1 MHSGDTWRNDR
12 NSFMEPQNIP
22 ERVHPEQDFPPVQ
35 EHHIGRTM
43 THRILVCLFIG
54 ISLLGLASLPVA
66 AADSTNT
73 GSGYI
78 VVTNPPVADFF
89 ASTQHGSPPF
99 VVSFAD
105 TSRGYTPMT
114 YAWDFGD
121 GTTSD
126 RENPTHTYMA
136 DGEYT
141 VSLTV
146 TNQYGSDT
154 KIVNGF
160 IAVGNQ
166 PVADFS
172 AAPPDGSLP
181 LTVSFTD
188 TSENKPSAWN
198 WDFGDGGIS
207 TETNPTHTY
216 TQPGTYSVR
225 LKVSNTFGSDTI
237 SRTSLISVG
246 SPASSP
252 ASPPASSIPER
263 REGIIGLIQEAKGPA
278 AANLPASAY
287 IPAQFMALAAVITS
301 IGVIVVQLIL
311 SNIGFIWQFIIKF
324 LKFFADLV
332 GGHAV
337 ENLSERE
344 IAARKLAVRKMEQHY
359 FGLSATEVIVIEIA
373 VIIVALA
380 FMLADRA
387 ALTLEM
393 VLIYIIVGAVS
404 VVLHD
409 FAHRYFATRHGQD
422 ADTQFWGLGTII
434 MFLTAW
440 LFGNAFGASYRNLVN
455 RTDDENPRTIGIEM
469 VAGPIV
475 SIVLTF
481 VFLGMVMLGGV
492 FAVAGGIGFT
502 INLIMAVYSLMP
514 IETMDGLAIWRWN
527 KTLYLALFIPLF
539 AFYCAVFMLV

>member
-1 MHSGDTWRNDR
+1 MIH
-12 NSFMEPQNIP
+12 QIIP
-22 ERVHPEQDFPPVQ
+22 EQVRPERDLASAQG
-35 EHHIGRTM
+35 HKTGGTM
-43 THRILVCLFIG
+43 THRILVCLFLC
-54 ISLLGLASLPVA
+54 ISLFGLAFVPAA
-66 AADSTNT
+66 AADSTNP

-89 ASTQHGSPPF
+89 ASNQHGSPPF

-126 RENPTHTYMA
+126 RENPTHTYKA
-136 DGEYT
+136 DGEYP

-154 KIVNGF
+154 KTVDGF
-160 IAVGNQ
+160 IAVGNP

-172 AAPPDGSLP
+172 AEPVQGTLP
-181 LTVSFTD
+181 LVISFTD
-188 TSENKPSAWN
+188 TSANKPTVWN

-207 TETNPTHTY
+207 TETNPTHTF
-216 TQPGTYSVR
+216 TEPGTYSVR
-225 LKVSNTFGSDTI
+225 LKVSNIFGSDTI

-252 ASPPASSIPER
+252 VSPPVTPLPER

-278 AANLPASAY
+278 ATNLPASAY

-301 IGVIVVQLIL
+301 IAVFVIQIIVA
-311 SNIGFIWQFIIKF
+311 NIGFIWQVILKF
-324 LKFFADLV
+324 MKFFADLI
-332 GGHAV
+332 GGHAI
-337 ENLSERE
+337 EKLSEKE
-344 IAARKLAVRKMEQHY
+344 IAARKIAARKMEQHY
-359 FGLSATEVIVIEIA
+359 FGLSATEVLVIEIA
-373 VIIVALA
+373 IIIVALA

-387 ALTLEM
+387 ELTLDM
-393 VLIYIIVGAVS
+393 VLIYIAVGAVS

-409 FAHRYFATRHGQD
+409 FAHRYFATKHGQD

-434 MFLTAW
+434 MFITAW

-455 RTDDENPRTIGIEM
+455 RNDDEDPKTIGIEM
-469 VAGPIV
+469 VAGPVV
-475 SIVLTF
+475 SIILTF
-481 VFLGMVMLGGV
+481 VFLAMVMLGGV
-492 FAVAGGIGFT
+492 WAIAGGIGFT
-502 INLIMAVYSLMP
+502 INLITAVYSLMP
-514 IETMDGLAIWRWN
+514 IETMDGLGIWRWN
-527 KTLYLALFIPLF
+527 KSLYLALFVPLF
-539 AFYCAVFMLV
+539 AFYCAVFMLI